1 MLAIWHE
8 IRRRNFQY
16 LYNAIEKLERLEE
29 DVSRIGAKLIW
40 PNIVSLTAQI
50 FWFSGDN
57 KRAIELLE
65 GAVAQLEYLGSSL
78 QLASEYTNL
87 ANLYAESGRVQ
98 DNLLTT
104 AKAIV
109 ISREN
114 PQSDISAALYSNLSE
129 SFYEIGDH
137 RLSLITGQRPRNLIR
152 DSV

>member
-1 MLAIWHE
+1 LSRL
-8 IRRRNFQY
+8 RR
-16 LYNAIEKLERLEE
+16 K
-29 DVSRIGAKLIW
+29 
-40 PNIVSLTAQI
+40 
-50 FWFSGDN
+50 FSGDN
-57 KRAIELLE
+57 KRAIELPE